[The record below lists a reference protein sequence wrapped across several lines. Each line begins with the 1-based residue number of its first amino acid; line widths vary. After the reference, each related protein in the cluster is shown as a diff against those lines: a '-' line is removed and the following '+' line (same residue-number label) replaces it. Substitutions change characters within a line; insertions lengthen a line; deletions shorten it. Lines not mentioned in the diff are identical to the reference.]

1 VLAVDGAAPSRDH
14 RLVPREPLQKPQRV
28 LLERDIEE
36 DLDVVQKNHIGCG
49 CAHDFCEEPGQLQGT
64 LALGEVEHAP
74 GKLEV
79 DVDQR
84 SRRAL
89 MNILERGRLARTGWG
104 HQHDETVV
112 QLGSLANSLY
122 DSIGEWLRH

>member
-1 VLAVDGAAPSRDH
+1 VR
-14 RLVPREPLQKPQRV
+14 
-28 LLERDIEE
+28 IEE
-36 DLDVVQKNHIGCG
+36 DLDVVQQDHIGCG
-49 CAHDFCEEPGQLQGT
+49 CAHDLCKEAGQLQRP

-84 SRRAL
+84 SRRAR
-89 MNILERGRLARTGWG
+89 MHILERGGFARTGRG

-112 QLGSLANSLY
+112 QLGSLVDSSY
-122 DSIGEWLRH
+122 DSIGEWFRH